1 MKTNNIE
8 SRISFIIISLGIFL
22 LNIKSFSFLGIIC
35 GSLLSLLVIL
45 LLDKLKLD
53 KYKFFNIFLIIFSF
67 LFLILY
73 LNKITYFIGD
83 NILREYSL
91 VSISLTLLIAI
102 YLLLRKNYHSI
113 IKVIL
118 LAAYFIFIFFLIGF
132 LLTIP
137 YMKLSNV
144 NIHLFSTN
152 TLLNESLYYTLLITY
167 TYLLTYRVSN
177 TKFKIKDLIISF
189 GFNIITYLSIISIL
203 GQVLMY
209 IFKYPYISIFKKVS
223 LIGFIERIE
232 IIFSLNY
239 LFTFFFLFLLAF
251 YNIKYNL
258 SFLIKKTKINN
269 LVLIILTI
277 LIFLINI
284 MLM

>member
-177 TKFKIKDLIISF
+177 TKFKVKDLIISF